1 MPKLTIIPE
10 DRVVHDGADRAPAW
24 LPSESF
30 SGVPENVHALQW
42 DDEKERG
49 EIEFEPGDE
58 HPENEKITALPAWAQ
73 TLREEAANA

>member
-10 DRVVHDGADRAPAW
+10 DRMVLDGLERAAVSLPA
-24 LPSESF
+24 ESF
-30 SGVPENVHALQW
+30 AGVPESVHALQW

-49 EIEFEPGDE
+49 EIEFEPGHE

-73 TLREEAANA
+73 ALREEAANA